1 MRGWTSRCGAQMS
14 LSISKLVNFSRKRL
28 PVSVVSLTSLLL
40 LNSSCFPGWVPDS
53 LDSGL
58 TEKCGQLRTSDDVVA
73 AIVRLSIH
81 EEAANSATH
90 LALHV
95 PVYFLPD
102 SEGSQRVLLRPG
114 ERREPSPP
122 PHCLCSCRIRDA
134 WDLGPRAADSV
145 HEH

>member
-1 MRGWTSRCGAQMS
+1 MRSADEP
-14 LSISKLVNFSRKRL
+14 LHLELVNVSRRRL
-28 PVSVVSLTSLLL
+28 PVSAVSLTSLLL

-58 TEKCGQLRTSDDVVA
+58 TEKSGQLRTIDDVVS
-73 AIVRLSIH
+73 AIIRLSIH

-102 SEGSQRVLLRPG
+102 PEGA
-114 ERREPSPP
+114 RESSSAGT
-122 PHCLCSCRIRDA
+122 LAYAS
-134 WDLGPRAADSV
+134 LSV
-145 HEH
+145 